1 MKRAYIVY
9 NFKAKGKGRPRFT
22 SRGKYVRTYT
32 PKETLDYCNMVR
44 DTFINEIGLE
54 FKDYEGAVRCTLHLF
69 FAPAKSIGEKKKK
82 ELVGKPFLKKPDND
96 NSEKS
101 IWDALNGV
109 AYVDDC
115 QIYHNTTIKRYNE
128 KDFIVLEFVYEDI

>member
-1 MKRAYIVY
+1 MKRAYLVY
-9 NFKAKGKGRPRFT
+9 DIKAKGKGRPRFT

-32 PKETLDYCNMVR
+32 PKETIDYCNMIR
-44 DTFINEIGLE
+44 DTFIKEIGLE
-54 FKDYEGAVRCTLHLF
+54 FKDYEGAVRSTLHLF
-69 FAPAKSIGEKKKK
+69 FAPAKSVSEKKKK
-82 ELVGKPFLKKPDND
+82 ELIGKPFLKKPDND